1 MLKRS
6 SRVIPGFLGTPAG
19 MITTSAP
26 SKAFPN
32 SASLAY
38 PTTYKQASKQ
48 TPKVNEEWVFRG
60 GGGGGVVVK
69 AETFSAIKS
78 TTTL

>member
-1 MLKRS
+1 LLLTLGQCLAIASQRPFTIPALMLKRS

-48 TPKVNEEWVFRG
+48 TPKVNEE
-60 GGGGGVVVK
+60 
-69 AETFSAIKS
+69 
-78 TTTL
+78 